1 MPSAIVSSSS
11 TIKTFVTPYSSLV
24 SDTDYEALRTGF
36 TASVS
41 HELRTPLA
49 RLQALL
55 ETAEL
60 PGADLH
66 ALLRQAREEVAEM
79 TELVDDILFL
89 SELEQEREVVGLG
102 VTEAA
107 PVLRGVVSELSER
120 AEMAGL
126 TLRLVIEDET
136 IEIPLRRRMLRLVVE
151 NLLENALRYAGEGAA
166 CTVTLAPVEGGTL
179 LEVADDGTGVP
190 DEDVARLFE
199 RFFRS
204 DRARTT
210 RGTGLGLA
218 IVKHVIESAGGN
230 VEARG
235 GRGRGLD
242 IRCVLP
248 A

>member
-1 MPSAIVSSSS
+1 MR
-11 TIKTFVTPYSSLV
+11 
-24 SDTDYEALRTGF
+24 SDYDELRAAF

-60 PGADLH
+60 PGADLRG
-66 ALLRQAREEVAEM
+66 LLRRAQTEVVEM
-79 TELVDDILFL
+79 TDLVDDVLFL
-89 SELEQEREVVGLG
+89 SELEQGREVVALG
-102 VTEAA
+102 DTEAA
-107 PVLRGVVSELSER
+107 PVLRGLVDELSER
-120 AEMAGL
+120 AELAGL
-126 TLRLVIEDET
+126 GLQLRIEDET
-136 IEIPLRRRMLRLVVE
+136 IHVPLRRRMLRLVVE
-151 NLLENALRYAGEGAA
+151 NLLENALRYAGEGAS
-166 CTVTLAPVEGGTL
+166 CTITLAREDGNVL

-190 DEDVARLFE
+190 EADVDRLFE

-218 IVKHVIESAGGN
+218 IVKHVVESAGGN

-235 GRGRGLD
+235 GQGRGLD
-242 IRCVLP
+242 VRCRLP
-248 A
+248 V

>member
-1 MPSAIVSSSS
+1 M
-11 TIKTFVTPYSSLV
+11 
-24 SDTDYEALRTGF
+24 SDPDYEALRTAF

-60 PGADLH
+60 PGADLQG
-66 ALLRQAREEVAEM
+66 LLRQAQDEVTEM
-79 TELVDDILFL
+79 TELVDDVLFL
-89 SELEQEREVVGLG
+89 SELEQGREIVALG
-102 VTEAA
+102 DTEAA
-107 PVLRGVVSELSER
+107 PVVRAVVDELTER
-120 AEMAGL
+120 AELAGL
-126 TLRLVIEDET
+126 GLELRVEDEA
-136 IEIPLRRRMLRLVVE
+136 IRVPLRRRMLRLVVE
-151 NLLENALRYAGEGAA
+151 NLLVNALRYAGEGAT
-166 CTVTLAPVEGGTL
+166 CTVTLARAGGNVL

-218 IVKHVIESAGGN
+218 IVKHVIESAGGS

-235 GRGRGLD
+235 GQGRGLD
-242 IRCVLP
+242 VRCELP
-248 A
+248 V

>member
-1 MPSAIVSSSS
+1 M
-11 TIKTFVTPYSSLV
+11 
-24 SDTDYEALRTGF
+24 SDPDYEALRTAF

-55 ETAEL
+55 ESAEL
-60 PGADLH
+60 PGADLQG
-66 ALLRQAREEVAEM
+66 LLRRASEEVVEM
-79 TELVDDILFL
+79 TELVDDVLFL
-89 SELEQEREVVGLG
+89 SELEQGREVVSLG
-102 VTEAA
+102 DTEAA
-107 PVLRGVVSELSER
+107 PVLRAVVDELTER
-120 AEMAGL
+120 AELAGL
-126 TLRLVIEDET
+126 GLELRIEDET
-136 IEIPLRRRMLRLVVE
+136 IHVPLRRRMLRLVVE
-151 NLLENALRYAGEGAA
+151 NLLENALRYAGEGAT
-166 CTVTLAPVEGGTL
+166 CTVTLARENGNVL

-218 IVKHVIESAGGN
+218 IVKHVVESAGGN

-235 GRGRGLD
+235 GQGRGLD
-242 IRCVLP
+242 VRCVLP
-248 A
+248 V

>member
-1 MPSAIVSSSS
+1 
-11 TIKTFVTPYSSLV
+11 V
-24 SDTDYEALRTGF
+24 SDTDYEALRTAF

-55 ETAEL
+55 DTAEL
-60 PGADLH
+60 PGVDLQ
-66 ALLRQAREEVAEM
+66 ALLGRARDEVAEM
-79 TELVDDILFL
+79 TELVDDVLFL
-89 SELEQEREVVGLG
+89 SELEQGREVVSLG

-107 PVLRGVVSELSER
+107 PVVRAVVDELSER
-120 AEMAGL
+120 AELAGL
-126 TLRLVIEDET
+126 KLVVRIEDEA
-136 IEIPLRRRMLRLVVE
+136 ILVPIRRRMLRLVLE
-151 NLLENALRYAGEGAA
+151 NLLQNALRYAGEGAT
-166 CTVTLAPVEGGTL
+166 CTITLTRLDGGGTL

-190 DEDVARLFE
+190 EEDVARLFE

-218 IVKHVIESAGGN
+218 IVKHVVEAAGGN

-242 IRCVLP
+242 VRCVLP
-248 A
+248 Q

>member
-1 MPSAIVSSSS
+1 
-11 TIKTFVTPYSSLV
+11 V

-36 TASVS
+36 TAAVS

-55 ETAEL
+55 ESAEL
-60 PGADLH
+60 PGADLQ
-66 ALLRQAREEVAEM
+66 ALLGQARDEVGEM

-89 SELEQEREVVGLG
+89 SELEQEREVVALG
-102 VTEAA
+102 DTAAA
-107 PVLRGVVSELSER
+107 PVLRELIAELSER
-120 AEMAGL
+120 AELAGL
-126 TLRLVIEDET
+126 RLELRIEDDDLHV
-136 IEIPLRRRMLRLVVE
+136 PLRRRMLRLVAE
-151 NLLENALRYAGEGAA
+151 NLLENALRYAGEGAT
-166 CTVTLAPVEGGTL
+166 CTVSLSREADRIVL
-179 LEVADDGTGVP
+179 DVADDGTGVP
-190 DEDVARLFE
+190 DQDVARLFE

-218 IVKHVIESAGGN
+218 IVKHVIEAAGGN

-235 GRGRGLD
+235 GQGRGLD

-248 A
+248 T

>member
-1 MPSAIVSSSS
+1 M
-11 TIKTFVTPYSSLV
+11 
-24 SDTDYEALRTGF
+24 SDPDYEALRTAF

-60 PGADLH
+60 PGADLQG
-66 ALLRQAREEVAEM
+66 LLRQAQGEVVEM
-79 TELVDDILFL
+79 TELVDDVLFL
-89 SELEQEREVVGLG
+89 SELEQGREIVALG
-102 VTEAA
+102 DTEAA
-107 PVLRGVVSELSER
+107 PVLRAVVDERIER
-120 AEMAGL
+120 AELAGL
-126 TLRLVIEDET
+126 GLELRIEDET
-136 IEIPLRRRMLRLVVE
+136 IHVPLRRRMLRLVLE
-151 NLLENALRYAGEGAA
+151 NLLENALRYAGEGAT
-166 CTVTLAPVEGGTL
+166 CTVTLAREGGSVL

-190 DEDVARLFE
+190 DGDVPRLFE

-235 GRGRGLD
+235 GQGRGLHV
-242 IRCVLP
+242 RCVLP
-248 A
+248 V